1 MGTIE
6 IHEPEVKEVK
16 EVRAANRGTAAV
28 LPRTELILGPALPPR
43 AMFADSVLDF
53 GQQTKSKAL
62 ATTTS
67 FIFNC
72 LVILVMLAVPLMFTE
87 ELPKAQLLTFLVAPP
102 PPPPPPPPAAA
113 VERVV
118 RQIQTDMLNN
128 GELRTPS
135 KIPQKVQMIKE
146 EEAPPP
152 MNAGGGVVGGVP
164 GGIPGGQLGGVI
176 GSVISSTPMAAVPK
190 FVPVT
195 PQRVRIS
202 GGVTKGLLIHRQ
214 EPVYPTLARAARVQ
228 GEVVLSAVI
237 SPSGQIEN
245 LQLVSGHPMLVP
257 AAMAAVKEWRY
268 KPYLLNG
275 QPVEVETTITVIFT
289 LSS

>member
-6 IHEPEVKEVK
+6 VHEPEVREVK
-16 EVRAANRGTAAV
+16 PVSRPNAPV
-28 LPRTELILGPALPPR
+28 LPRKDPVAAAFEPRIMFSDSILE
-43 AMFADSVLDF
+43 F
-53 GQQTKSKAL
+53 GGARKRKTF
-62 ATTTS
+62 ATTAS

-72 LVILVMLAVPLMFTE
+72 VAIGVMLIMPLVFTE
-87 ELPKAQLLTFLVAPP
+87 DLPKAQLLTFLVAPP

-113 VERVV
+113 QVERVV
-118 RQIQTDMLNN
+118 RQIQTDMLNT
-128 GELRTPS
+128 GQLRTPT
-135 KIPQKVQMIKE
+135 KIPQKIQMIKE

-152 MNAGGGVVGGVP
+152 MAVTSGVVGGVP

-176 GSVISSTPMAAVPK
+176 GSVISASNALSSVPK

-202 GGVTKGLLIHRQ
+202 QGVTRGLLIHKE
-214 EPVYPTLARAARVQ
+214 EPAYPTLARAARIQ
-228 GEVVLSAVI
+228 GDVI
-237 SPSGQIEN
+237 LNAIIDTNGTIQN

-257 AAMAAVKEWRY
+257 SALAAVRQWRY

-289 LSS
+289 LAQ

>member
-1 MGTIE
+1 MSTIE
-6 IHEPEVKEVK
+6 IHEPEVQEITPA
-16 EVRAANRGTAAV
+16 RPAAAAV
-28 LPRTELILGPALPPR
+28 LPRRGIVAPSPFARP
-43 AMFADSVLDF
+43 MFSDSLLEF
-53 GQQTKSKAL
+53 GQARKRKAW

-67 FIFNC
+67 FVFNC
-72 LVILVMLAVPLMFTE
+72 LAVGVMLVMPLIFTE
-87 ELPKAQLLTFLVAPP
+87 DLPKAQLLTFLVAPP

-113 VERVV
+113 EQVQRVI
-118 RQIQTDMLNN
+118 RQIQTDLLST
-128 GELRTPS
+128 GQLRTPS
-135 KIPQKVQMIKE
+135 RIPTKVQMIKE

-152 MNAGGGVVGGVP
+152 MPVGGGVVGGVP
-164 GGIPGGQLGGVI
+164 GGVPGGQLSGVI
-176 GSVISSTPMAAVPK
+176 GGIVNSTANIATPK
-190 FVPVT
+190 FIPAI

-202 GGVTKGLLIHRQ
+202 QGVTRGLLIHRV
-214 EPVYPTLARAARVQ
+214 EPVYPPIARAARVQ

-237 SPSGQIEN
+237 DTNGAIQN

-257 AAMAAVKEWRY
+257 AALSAVQQWRY